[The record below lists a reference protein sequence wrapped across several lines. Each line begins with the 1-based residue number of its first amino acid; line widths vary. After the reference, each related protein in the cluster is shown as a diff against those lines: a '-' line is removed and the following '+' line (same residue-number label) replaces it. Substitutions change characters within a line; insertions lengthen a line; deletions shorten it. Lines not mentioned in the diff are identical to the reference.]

1 MDPNMRARDK
11 YERCLVELQ
20 TAEDDIKM
28 HSDWCKK
35 FVKGINW
42 QGGSGRCPL
51 CRRIHADLTPLQN
64 LHAHAHCRLDT
75 IADLTLGRLFPKQAN
90 ALLVSALYSG

>member
-28 HSDWCKK
+28 HAHWCKK
-35 FVKGINW
+35 FTKGINW
-42 QGGSGRCPL
+42 Q
-51 CRRIHADLTPLQN
+51 
-64 LHAHAHCRLDT
+64 
-75 IADLTLGRLFPKQAN
+75 
-90 ALLVSALYSG
+90 